1 MSGKI
6 LPLSRLQ
13 SIAQRLREGGKRLVL
28 TNGCFDLLHVGHV
41 RCLKEAKS
49 LGDLLI
55 VGVNS
60 DDSVRRLK
68 GEGRPLMPQEERAEI
83 LAALEAVDYVVIFE
97 EDTAEKLV
105 SALQPDLYVKGGTYT
120 LQNLPEASAVTRYG
134 GEVRILSL
142 TPGFSTSELADRI
155 LARFGK
161 KG

>member
-1 MSGKI
+1 V
-6 LPLSRLQ
+6 
-13 SIAQRLREGGKRLVL
+13 QRLREGGKKLVL

-41 RCLKEAKS
+41 RYLKEAKG
-49 LGDLLI
+49 LGDLLV

-60 DDSVRRLK
+60 DDSARRLK
-68 GEGRPLMPQEERAEI
+68 GEGRPLIPQEERAEI

-105 SALQPDLYVKGGTYT
+105 SSLRPDLYVKGGTYM
-120 LQNLPEASAVTRYG
+120 LRNLPEASAVTRYG

-142 TPGFSTSELADRI
+142 TPGLSTSELASRI
-155 LARFGK
+155 LARLGK